1 LTLRHR
7 IGWILV
13 VFTALVAHPDLA
25 IAKSPSKT
33 ANVAN
38 GDIRLAA
45 TLDLPKGPGP
55 HPIVVALHVSGAG
68 ERDFPSYT
76 HLAKT
81 LPAQGIGV
89 LRYDRRG
96 SGASTGNF
104 DTAGFP
110 DLAADA
116 RAVLDWAR
124 GLENVDDRRIILW
137 GMSQGGWIA
146 PLLAAEDTTI
156 ASVVIV
162 SGAATTPAAQMI
174 FSTRT
179 ALREAGYS
187 DEVIERATLLR
198 QEYDVYFAGKVKR
211 DEIAEL
217 LAHARSEPWFPLA
230 FLPEEPPADVKQSKW
245 YYQFDFDP
253 ADAIVKVR
261 APVLLLFAERDPWI
275 PIEPSISIWKK
286 QNPTN
291 LTISI
296 VPGTNH
302 FMTATTDPARDS
314 DAEPISEE
322 YTEIMI
328 QWLKGVLSPSHS
340 SAGAHVAK

>member
-1 LTLRHR
+1 MGLRDFLCR
-7 IGWILV
+7 ILIAFFALV
-13 VFTALVAHPDLA
+13 VHSGLAL
-25 IAKSPSKT
+25 AKFPSKT
-33 ANVAN
+33 AQVSN
-38 GDIRLAA
+38 GDVQLAA
-45 TLDLPKGPGP
+45 TLDLPKGSGS
-55 HPIVVALHVSGAG
+55 HPIVLVLHVSGAG
-68 ERDFPSYT
+68 ERDFPPYT
-76 HLAKT
+76 HLVKT

-104 DTAGFP
+104 DIASFP

-124 GLENVDDRRIILW
+124 GLEKVDDRRIILW

-156 ASVVIV
+156 AGIVIV

-179 ALREAGYS
+179 ALREAGYP

-198 QEYDVYFAGKVKR
+198 QEYDVYFAGKMKR
-211 DEIAEL
+211 DDIAEL
-217 LAHARSEPWFPLA
+217 LANARSEPWFPVT

-253 ADAIVKVR
+253 ADAIAKVR

-275 PIEPSISIWKK
+275 PIEPSISIWRK

-291 LTISI
+291 LTVSI

-302 FMTATTDPARDS
+302 FMAKTTDPGRDA
-314 DAEPISEE
+314 DAEPVSEE
-322 YTEIMI
+322 YTEILI
-328 QWLKGVLSPSHS
+328 QWLKHVLDSTHSATGVH
-340 SAGAHVAK
+340 AK